1 MNAGVFKFDRNSD
14 DNTITLNFR
23 YPQGTDAQTIKAELE
38 KLNGVTKVTLSDHEH
53 TPHYV
58 PADDPLVATLLS
70 VYEKQTGLKG
80 YEQVIGGGT
89 FGRFLNVVLLSVQC
103 SQIMSIQ
110 CTKQMNLPML
120 KTFTVLQQSTPKHFT
135 N

>member
-58 PADDPLVATLLS
+58 PLMTHWLQHFSLFTKN
-70 VYEKQTGLKG
+70 KQA
-80 YEQVIGGGT
+80 
-89 FGRFLNVVLLSVQC
+89 
-103 SQIMSIQ
+103 
-110 CTKQMNLPML
+110 
-120 KTFTVLQQSTPKHFT
+120 
-135 N
+135 